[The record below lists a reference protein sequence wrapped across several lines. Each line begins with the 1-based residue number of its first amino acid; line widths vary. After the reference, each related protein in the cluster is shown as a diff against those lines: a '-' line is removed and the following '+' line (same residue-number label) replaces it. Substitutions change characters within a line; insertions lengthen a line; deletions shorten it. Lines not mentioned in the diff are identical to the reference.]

1 MAYTALYREW
11 RPRTFNDVVGQ
22 EHITTTLKNQVL
34 NNRIAHAYLFCGTRG
49 TGKTSTAK
57 VFAKALNCLN
67 LIDGE
72 PCNQCEMCRK
82 INEGLAIDVT
92 ELDAASNNGVD
103 KIRGII
109 DDVKYPPQ
117 EAKYKVYIMDEVHM
131 LSTGAVNAF
140 LKTLEE
146 PPRNVIFILATTDP
160 QKLPITRSLNLIARV
175 SDGAMRDSLS
185 ILDQAISMGNGNVDY
200 NTVVSMLGLVTN
212 EHLFNLTNAIIQ
224 RSVEKS
230 IEIIED
236 VIYSGKDIYLFIK
249 DLIAH
254 YRNLLMVKVTNNPE
268 EVLDMSEENIALIKE
283 QGARLRAEEIMR
295 CIRILQEAENNAKL
309 SKQARLYCE
318 LAIIKMCKIE
328 YDTSSEVMLTRL
340 NKLEESLRS
349 GNIKVTA
356 VPKEVEDINNNK
368 VNTTIKNTSLKEERI
383 TEESINVNSTSRVT
397 INEVKKSWKDILERF
412 KARREMIISSL
423 IMIGRPVNCSNGIV
437 TVQFDEQ
444 NEFAK
449 NRLSD
454 SKNKNIINEVFSEIL
469 QDNIKVNFTVDS
481 NDNKQRSAE
490 DILRDTLGDDLIDF
504 IDE

>member
-1 MAYTALYREW
+1 
-11 RPRTFNDVVGQ
+11 
-22 EHITTTLKNQVL
+22 
-34 NNRIAHAYLFCGTRG
+34 
-49 TGKTSTAK
+49 
-57 VFAKALNCLN
+57 
-67 LIDGE
+67 
-72 PCNQCEMCRK
+72 
-82 INEGLAIDVT
+82 
-92 ELDAASNNGVD
+92 
-103 KIRGII
+103 
-109 DDVKYPPQ
+109 
-117 EAKYKVYIMDEVHM
+117 
-131 LSTGAVNAF
+131 
-140 LKTLEE
+140 
-146 PPRNVIFILATTDP
+146 
-160 QKLPITRSLNLIARV
+160 
-175 SDGAMRDSLS
+175 
-185 ILDQAISMGNGNVDY
+185 
-200 NTVVSMLGLVTN
+200 
-212 EHLFNLTNAIIQ
+212 
-224 RSVEKS
+224 
-230 IEIIED
+230 
-236 VIYSGKDIYLFIK
+236 
-249 DLIAH
+249 
-254 YRNLLMVKVTNNPE
+254 MVKVTNNPD
-268 EVLDMSEENIALIKE
+268 EVLDMSEENIALVKE
-283 QGARLRAEEIMR
+283 QGTRLRAEEIMR

-423 IMIGRPVNCSNGIV
+423 IMIGRPVDCSNGIV